1 MVQFAL
7 SASRRQYSD
16 DCSHTLHCSR
26 DCVCATHWYVCAQVP
41 ALKGATVGQFV
52 WLHGLWLTECHMA
65 LASGGR
71 LGLCVLAALLAAVVQ
86 FSGVEAGT
94 VLPHPAL
101 AVGMCSHV

>member
-1 MVQFAL
+1 MV
-7 SASRRQYSD
+7 
-16 DCSHTLHCSR
+16 
-26 DCVCATHWYVCAQVP
+26 
-41 ALKGATVGQFV
+41 
-52 WLHGLWLTECHMA
+52 

-94 VLPHPAL
+94 STVLPHPAF